1 MRGRTIDIYHFRM
14 NYELSFDAYKGPL
27 DKLLELIEEKKLEI
41 TTIALAEVTADFL
54 KYIETL
60 EAEGRKDAV
69 ADFLVIASKLILIKS
84 KTLLPSLPLS
94 EEEELDI
101 HSLEIRLK
109 IYRELKRGQAHIKER
124 WSTHPQMAER
134 EFLMSTAVF
143 FFPPSKMT
151 LDDLRRA
158 MRKVAGEMERIMR
171 PVETVKAEIIHLKQK
186 IQEIIERI
194 SDVPFSF
201 SDMHKG
207 KKRGE
212 VIVLFMALLHLIKDQ
227 IVRADQSDH
236 FSDIVVA
243 KVQKTQ

>member
-1 MRGRTIDIYHFRM
+1 MH
-14 NYELSFDAYKGPL
+14 YELSSDAYKGPL

-41 TTIALAEVTADFL
+41 TTIALAEVTSDFL
-54 KYIETL
+54 RYVETL
-60 EAEGRKDAV
+60 EAEGRKDVV

-94 EEEELDI
+94 EEEESDI
-101 HSLEIRLK
+101 RSLELRLK
-109 IYRELKRGQAHIKER
+109 LYQELKRGQAHIKDR
-124 WSTHPQMAER
+124 WSAHPRMAER
-134 EFLMSTAVF
+134 EFLMSTVAF
-143 FFPPSKMT
+143 FFPPSKT
-151 LDDLRRA
+151 TIDDLRRA

-171 PVETVKAEIIHLKQK
+171 PVETVKAEIVHLKHK

-194 SDVPFSF
+194 SDIPFSF

-212 VIVLFMALLHLIKDQ
+212 VIVLFMALLHLVKDQ
-227 IVRADQSDH
+227 IIRADQNDH

-243 KVQKTQ
+243 KVPKTQ